1 MSTRGFN
8 ENLFFPR
15 EGRFDRGW
23 DVDGYSR
30 SAVDIGQKWRLF
42 EDAAKFPHSYA
53 RRKID
58 ISFYFLKLINKGC
71 YVVILFNNW
80 YEKNLSFNLHVLNL
94 ELIKFK
100 YTRYGKKKIK
110 YSS

>member
-30 SAVDIGQKWRLF
+30 SAVDIGQRWRLF
-42 EDAAKFPHSYA
+42 EDTAKFPHSYA

-71 YVVILFNNW
+71 YVVILYNNW
-80 YEKNLSFNLHVLNL
+80 YEKN
-94 ELIKFK
+94 
-100 YTRYGKKKIK
+100 
-110 YSS
+110 